1 MGKSLLSYNWTF
13 GADIIILTKVLLRCM
28 AQESSAFQ
36 ISSGGK
42 YRFYICIGHTVQP
55 TCKLNSTPQL
65 TYPPKAQINILSLSL
80 SKQEE
85 HSYFLSNKSFTVE
98 KVVPYVQNCHPR
110 RNKIRMQTCH
120 VLNNHVAKMV
130 VHSFRPIISSRG
142 GHKSQPRV
150 TNKWTRSN
158 FQYYK
163 LTDFNQCK
171 RSSLR
176 PPSHSA

>member
-42 YRFYICIGHTVQP
+42 YRFYNYIGHTVQP

-65 TYPPKAQINILSLSL
+65 TYPPKAQINIVSLSL

-85 HSYFLSNKSFTVE
+85 HSYFLSNKSFTVA
-98 KVVPYVQNCHPR
+98 KVASAH
-110 RNKIRMQTCH
+110 TCKTATHAEIKFVCKPAIIYH
-120 VLNNHVAKMV
+120 VFNNHVAKMV
-130 VHSFRPIISSRG
+130 VHSCRSIISSRD
-142 GHKSQPRV
+142 GHKSHPRA

-158 FQYYK
+158 FHFSILQTYG
-163 LTDFNQCK
+163 F
-171 RSSLR
+171 RSV
-176 PPSHSA
+176 

>member
-42 YRFYICIGHTVQP
+42 YRFYNCIGHTVQP

-65 TYPPKAQINILSLSL
+65 TYPPKAQINIVSISL

-85 HSYFLSNKSFTVE
+85 QSYFL
-98 KVVPYVQNCHPR
+98 
-110 RNKIRMQTCH
+110 
-120 VLNNHVAKMV
+120 
-130 VHSFRPIISSRG
+130 
-142 GHKSQPRV
+142 
-150 TNKWTRSN
+150 
-158 FQYYK
+158 
-163 LTDFNQCK
+163 
-171 RSSLR
+171 
-176 PPSHSA
+176 